1 MLSFKIDYLAESGVD
16 ALHDQNVTAGFRQY
30 VHACADD
37 IVIYES
43 MQILRW
49 KFWYLFG
56 EVSFTQDAGKGVAGL
71 ISVWSYDKGLF
82 VSFGVDK
89 EDPSFEDVSFFE
101 YVFYENTLSFER
113 IRIVEFIEYFSCDG
127 DGVLIGISYGE
138 GVSDGSCF
146 FLLLNFQKFAK
157 GRVVVMHQGW
167 IRVHEH
173 WLGDLAGLDLFSII
187 AHLFIKN
194 IIQGFTP

>member
-1 MLSFKIDYLAESGVD
+1 M
-16 ALHDQNVTAGFRQY
+16 
-30 VHACADD
+30 
-37 IVIYES
+37 
-43 MQILRW
+43 
-49 KFWYLFG
+49 
-56 EVSFTQDAGKGVAGL
+56 AGL

-101 YVFYENTLSFER
+101 YVFDENTLSFER

-138 GVSDGSCF
+138 GVSDGSGF
-146 FLLLNFQKFAK
+146 FLLLNFKKFAE
-157 GRVVVMHQGW
+157 GRVVVVHQGW

-173 WLGDLAGLDLFSII
+173 
-187 AHLFIKN
+187 
-194 IIQGFTP
+194 